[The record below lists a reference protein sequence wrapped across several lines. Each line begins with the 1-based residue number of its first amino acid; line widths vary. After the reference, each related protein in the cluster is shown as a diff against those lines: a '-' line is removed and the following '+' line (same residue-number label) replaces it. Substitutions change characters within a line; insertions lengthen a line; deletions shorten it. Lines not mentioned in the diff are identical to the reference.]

1 MSSQAPRADER
12 LPLVSQRREQHQQLG
27 GGELS
32 RLSTSM
38 AIGAVVVEVQTEEEL
53 AVQAAFAVMSTR
65 ITEEISKKASFCVL
79 KASFSGRARRGAPV
93 GTKQVAEHPA
103 DLRNIRR
110 DRRPPY
116 CGRVFGAE
124 HRAPPGP
131 FWAQPRPKPPTT
143 RPPGAGG
150 AVWGPD

>member
-53 AVQAAFAVMSTR
+53 AVQAACGW
-65 ITEEISKKASFCVL
+65 EIRDAICSALLGPLAFFSRKAAL
-79 KASFSGRARRGAPV
+79 
-93 GTKQVAEHPA
+93 
-103 DLRNIRR
+103 
-110 DRRPPY
+110 
-116 CGRVFGAE
+116 
-124 HRAPPGP
+124 
-131 FWAQPRPKPPTT
+131 
-143 RPPGAGG
+143 
-150 AVWGPD
+150 

>member
-53 AVQAAFAVMSTR
+53 AVQAACGWEIREVIRSAEKKTNRKRGTGQHEWKKRKEER
-65 ITEEISKKASFCVL
+65 IGQQERK
-79 KASFSGRARRGAPV
+79 
-93 GTKQVAEHPA
+93 
-103 DLRNIRR
+103 LR
-110 DRRPPY
+110 
-116 CGRVFGAE
+116 
-124 HRAPPGP
+124 
-131 FWAQPRPKPPTT
+131 T
-143 RPPGAGG
+143 
-150 AVWGPD
+150 

>member
-53 AVQAAFAVMSTR
+53 A
-65 ITEEISKKASFCVL
+65 
-79 KASFSGRARRGAPV
+79 
-93 GTKQVAEHPA
+93 
-103 DLRNIRR
+103 IRVSETAQMLSPIR
-110 DRRPPY
+110 S
-116 CGRVFGAE
+116 ALL
-124 HRAPPGP
+124 GP
-131 FWAQPRPKPPTT
+131 FARFQESSPVE
-143 RPPGAGG
+143 GGGG
-150 AVWGPD
+150 AHFSFPEKS

>member
-53 AVQAAFAVMSTR
+53 AVQAACGWEIREVIRSAEKKTNR
-65 ITEEISKKASFCVL
+65 KNEESSPVE
-79 KASFSGRARRGAPV
+79 GRAGAHFSFPE
-93 GTKQVAEHPA
+93 KS
-103 DLRNIRR
+103 
-110 DRRPPY
+110 
-116 CGRVFGAE
+116 
-124 HRAPPGP
+124 
-131 FWAQPRPKPPTT
+131 
-143 RPPGAGG
+143 
-150 AVWGPD
+150 

>member
-53 AVQAAFAVMSTR
+53 AIQVSETAEIRDAICSALLGPLAF
-65 ITEEISKKASFCVL
+65 F
-79 KASFSGRARRGAPV
+79 
-93 GTKQVAEHPA
+93 
-103 DLRNIRR
+103 
-110 DRRPPY
+110 
-116 CGRVFGAE
+116 
-124 HRAPPGP
+124 
-131 FWAQPRPKPPTT
+131 
-143 RPPGAGG
+143 
-150 AVWGPD
+150 